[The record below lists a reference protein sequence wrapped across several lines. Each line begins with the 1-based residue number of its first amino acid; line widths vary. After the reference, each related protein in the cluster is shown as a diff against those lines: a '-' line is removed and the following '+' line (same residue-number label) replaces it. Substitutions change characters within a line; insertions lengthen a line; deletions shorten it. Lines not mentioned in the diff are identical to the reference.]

1 MVDLLR
7 KTDHTDVQSHRAG
20 TRRIADV
27 VFRCVAALAAGA
39 LLFLSFPPR
48 TSWFLAPVG
57 IAVLTLVLRGR
68 SVRAGFVYGYLAGL
82 AFFVPLLPWVGVYV
96 GAVPWLALAA
106 IEAVAVAL
114 FGAIAAL
121 VSRLPLSTV
130 WVACAWV
137 ATEAVRARIPF
148 GGFPWGRLA
157 FGQADGILLPLAEIA
172 GAPGLSFALAVM
184 GAGLA
189 ACAIYARTRRWRS
202 SMGNAVLVSI
212 PVLLAL
218 SLSPTTA
225 PNRDMTTVAVIQGN
239 VPRLGLDFNA
249 QRRAV
254 LDNHVAKTEQLAAD
268 VAAGRVRRPQLV
280 IWPENASDI
289 DPLRNQDA
297 ADRVDDAAQAIGVP
311 ILVGSV
317 LVGEGN
323 TTLNSAIVWDPV
335 NGPGQQHVKRR
346 LVPFG
351 EYLPLRTLMSAV
363 SPYADQAGKF
373 VAGNGNGVVELN
385 GVQLAVATCYEVAF
399 DDLVSESVRAGAQLI
414 TVPTN
419 NATFGRT
426 NMTYQQL
433 AMSRIRAVEHGRS
446 VLVAATSGVSA
457 IIAPDGTVQQQS
469 EIFTADALIG
479 DIPLRTDMTL
489 ATRLGSGPEVAL
501 ALLVVPAFLIA
512 VRRRPATTATKPDSN

>member
-7 KTDHTDVQSHRAG
+7 MTDHTDVQSHRAV

-27 VFRCVAALAAGA
+27 LFLCVAALGAGA

-48 TSWFLAPVG
+48 TTWFLAPLG
-57 IAVLTLVLRGR
+57 IAVLTLMLRGR
-68 SVRAGFVYGYLAGL
+68 SVRAGFGYGYLAGL

-137 ATEAVRARIPF
+137 ATEAVRSRAPF

-184 GAGLA
+184 GTGLA
-189 ACAIYARTRRWRS
+189 ACAIHARTRRWRS

-225 PNRDMTTVAVIQGN
+225 PNRDMTTAAVIQGN

-254 LDNHVAKTEQLAAD
+254 LDNHLAKTEQLAAD

-289 DPLRNQDA
+289 DPLLNKDA
-297 ADRVDDAAQAIGVP
+297 ADRIDAAAQAMGVP
-311 ILVGSV
+311 ILVGAV
-317 LVGEGN
+317 LIGEGN

-335 NGPGQQHVKRR
+335 SGPGQQHVKRQ

-351 EYLPLRTLMSAV
+351 EYLPLRTVMTAV

-385 GVQLAVATCYEVAF
+385 GVPLAVATCYEVAF
-399 DDLVSESVRAGAQLI
+399 DDLVSDSVRAGAQLI

-426 NMTYQQL
+426 DMTYQQL

-469 EIFTADALIG
+469 QIFTADALIG
-479 DIPLRTDMTL
+479 AIPLRTDLTL
-489 ATRLGSGPEVAL
+489 ATRLGSVPEVAL
-501 ALLVVPAFLIA
+501 ALLVVPAILIA
-512 VRRRPATTATKPDSN
+512 VRRRLRHHSY